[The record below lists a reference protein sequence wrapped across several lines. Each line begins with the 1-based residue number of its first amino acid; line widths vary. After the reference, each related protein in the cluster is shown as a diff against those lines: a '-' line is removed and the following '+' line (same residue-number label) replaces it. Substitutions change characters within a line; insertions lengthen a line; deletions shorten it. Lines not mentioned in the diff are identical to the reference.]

1 MAAAVAWLVLCSSVV
16 EGLPRPQQQSG
27 TQAILLAPLNFVR
40 GAGQAVLNTGGAV
53 VNSVPSTVD
62 FISNTAVSGV
72 QLVPQTV
79 GAASDFT
86 VNTINGGTR
95 TVQNLAGVRPAAV
108 ARQAQQQPDFFT
120 GTTRFVA
127 GVPGGIVN
135 FAGDVVGAGI
145 TGVATV
151 ANDGLNLIGAVPGA
165 ALGLTGTAVRTTGA
179 VVNGGTRFALAT
191 GESAVRTGANTVVG
205 GVRVVGATANSGVQL
220 TEDALRG

>member
-1 MAAAVAWLVLCSSVV
+1 VAAVACLLLSVCSVQ
-16 EGLPRPQQQSG
+16 GLPRPQQSG

-108 ARQAQQQPDFFT
+108 ARQAQQQQPDFFT